1 MGPSRK
7 GDGEGWKSGQGE
19 QDWLSST
26 AALVWHVQEA
36 PVLGFWLHQG
46 NLYGRSPWGI
56 MSAFCF
62 HFLCLYLLFSSSSS
76 CSPSPSVCSGLASSV
91 LVIGPG
97 VMHPGRDEMAASIC
111 AAPPEAVGTGLGNE
125 AVKTT
130 GSSQTNFQNLSP
142 AKCSPGCCCHLCQAE
157 PMPQS
162 PSAWLSAGCHGSAL
176 AEGTQPFPALW
187 TLCWEDFPHRKGQLW
202 GLLLQGGLQH
212 QEQGYCPA
220 HGQ

>member
-26 AALVWHVQEA
+26 AALVWHVQEEA
-36 PVLGFWLHQG
+36 PALGFWLHQG
-46 NLYGRSPWGI
+46 NLYGRSPRGI

-76 CSPSPSVCSGLASSV
+76 CSSSPSVCSGLASSV

-142 AKCSPGCCCHLCQAE
+142 AKCSPG
-157 PMPQS
+157 
-162 PSAWLSAGCHGSAL
+162 GC
-176 AEGTQPFPALW
+176 
-187 TLCWEDFPHRKGQLW
+187 
-202 GLLLQGGLQH
+202 
-212 QEQGYCPA
+212 
-220 HGQ
+220 